1 MHTFEGIDEN
11 FKFIVKDVDA
21 QARTARRF
29 IETPDAD
36 LYRKIASRDDYIDNL
51 KTIIE
56 NKCFARINADKD
68 LNIRQINKIRAIQ
81 VICVNLER
89 IADFIVNIV
98 RQMGFLDDQT
108 FIHRYAWAES
118 FDVIQESL
126 ALIPGAFRKEN
137 MSKALAICKA
147 ENDLDRLYK
156 ESFDRI
162 MAELGQ
168 GRNIQNLITI
178 LFIFRYFE
186 RIGDSIL
193 NIGEAV
199 IFSIIGERI
208 KIEQFDAL
216 QRTLSK
222 SGFGESVADIDFQ
235 AIWGTRSGCRIGRVG
250 RVGSHGDEEGRSRDR
265 QSSIYKEGD
274 LQKIRREKANIE
286 RWKSLFPGLVADVFG
301 FHEDEEEGKGAMLVE
316 FLQGCTMDEV
326 VLSAE
331 EEFMRNALFVLEQ
344 TLRHTWT
351 ETLQPGPFAT
361 GYIAQLRARLDGV
374 LQMHPEFRREPQ
386 ALGSKASP
394 STEELLCRCAA
405 LEESLPAP
413 FTVFVH
419 GDFNINN
426 IVYNHETQ
434 QARFIDLYRSKDYD
448 YLQDAATFL
457 VSNFRMPIF
466 TSAQRARID
475 LTINLFYGFVQGF
488 AQEQNDQTWQARLA
502 LALARG
508 FYTSTRFELNYR
520 FAREM
525 FNRSIF
531 LLEKLSAFR
540 GGDLS
545 SFQLPADILYL

>member
-1 MHTFEGIDEN
+1 MRTFEGIDEN

-21 QARTARRF
+21 QARTARSF
-29 IETPDAD
+29 ITAPDAD

-68 LNIRQINKIRAIQ
+68 LDIRQINKIRAIQ

-98 RQMGFLDDQT
+98 RQMGFLDDQN

-137 MSKALAICKA
+137 MSKALTICKA

-162 MAELGQ
+162 MVELGA
-168 GRNIQNLITI
+168 GRDIQNLITV

-193 NIGEAV
+193 NIGEAI

-222 SGFGESVADIDFQ
+222 SGFGESVAEIDFQ

-250 RVGSHGDEEGRSRDR
+250 RPDDEGGRSRDR

-274 LQKIRREKANIE
+274 LQKIRREKANAE

-316 FLQGCTMDEV
+316 FLQGCTLDEV
-326 VLSAE
+326 VLSGE

-344 TLRHTWT
+344 TLRHVWT
-351 ETLQPGPFAT
+351 ETLRPGPFAT

-386 ALGSKASP
+386 AFGSKASP
-394 STEELLCRCAA
+394 STEELLCDCAA
-405 LEESLPAP
+405 AEKELAAP

-448 YLQDAATFL
+448 YIQDAATFM

-466 TSAQRARID
+466 TAAQRARID
-475 LTINLFYGFVQGF
+475 LTIELFHGFVDGF
-488 AQEQNDQTWQARLA
+488 AQERDDKTWQARLA

-508 FYTSTRFELNYR
+508 FYTSTRFELHYK

-525 FNRSIF
+525 YNRSTF

-540 GGDLS
+540 GQDWET
-545 SFQLPADILYL
+545 FRLPPNILYL

>member
-1 MHTFEGIDEN
+1 MRTFEGIDEN

-21 QARTARRF
+21 QARTARSF
-29 IETPDAD
+29 IEAPDAA

-68 LNIRQINKIRAIQ
+68 LDLRQINKIRAIQ

-98 RQMGFLDDQT
+98 RQMGFLDDQA

-126 ALIPGAFRKEN
+126 ELIPAAFRKEN

-162 MAELGQ
+162 MAELGE
-168 GRNIQNLITI
+168 GRDIQNLITI

-193 NIGEAV
+193 NIGEAI

-250 RVGSHGDEEGRSRDR
+250 RPDDEADLSGDR

-301 FHEDEEEGKGAMLVE
+301 FHEDEDEGKGAMLVE

-344 TLRHTWT
+344 TVRHTWT
-351 ETLQPGPFAT
+351 ETLQAAPFKT
-361 GYIAQLRARLDGV
+361 GYVSQLKARLDGV
-374 LQMHPEFRREPQ
+374 LQMHPEFRRPPQ
-386 ALGSKASP
+386 ALGTKAAL
-394 STEELLCRCAA
+394 STEELLFACAA
-405 LEESLPAP
+405 AEEELPAP
-413 FTVFVH
+413 FSVFVH

-434 QARFIDLYRSKDYD
+434 QVHYIDLYRSKDYD
-448 YLQDAATFL
+448 YLQDASTFL
-457 VSNFRMPIF
+457 VSNFRMPMF
-466 TSAQRARID
+466 TSSLRSRID
-475 LTINLFYGFVQGF
+475 LTIELFYEFIGGF
-488 AQEQNDQTWQARLA
+488 ASEHGDETWQARLA

-508 FYTSTRFELNYR
+508 FYTSTRFELNHR

-525 FNRSIF
+525 FNRSVF
-531 LLEKLSAFR
+531 LQEKICAFQGR
-540 GGDLS
+540 DWKT
-545 SFQLPADILYL
+545 FKLPTDILYL

>member
-1 MHTFEGIDEN
+1 MLTFEGIDEN

-21 QARTARRF
+21 QARTARSF
-29 IETPDAD
+29 IEAPDAD

-56 NKCFARINADKD
+56 NKCFARINADKNLD
-68 LNIRQINKIRAIQ
+68 IRQINKIRAIQ

-98 RQMGFLDDQT
+98 RQMGFLDDQN

-137 MSKALAICKA
+137 MSKALTICKA

-162 MAELGQ
+162 MAELGA
-168 GRNIQNLITI
+168 GRDIQNLITV

-193 NIGEAV
+193 NIGEAI

-222 SGFGESVADIDFQ
+222 SGFGESVAEIDFQ

-250 RVGSHGDEEGRSRDR
+250 RPDDAEGRSRDR

-274 LQKIRREKANIE
+274 LQKIRREKANTE

-316 FLQGCTMDEV
+316 FLQGCTLDEV
-326 VLSAE
+326 VLSGE

-344 TLRHTWT
+344 TLRHVWT
-351 ETLQPGPFAT
+351 ETLRPGPFAT

-386 ALGSKASP
+386 AFGSKTSP
-394 STEELLCRCAA
+394 STEELLCDCDAA
-405 LEESLPAP
+405 EKELAAP

-448 YLQDAATFL
+448 YIQDAATFL

-466 TSAQRARID
+466 TAPQRARID
-475 LTINLFYGFVQGF
+475 LTIELFHGFVGGF
-488 AQEQNDQTWQARLA
+488 AQERDDKTWQARLA

-508 FYTSTRFELNYR
+508 FYTSTRFELHYR

-525 FNRSIF
+525 YNRSTF

-540 GGDLS
+540 GQDWET
-545 SFQLPADILYL
+545 FRLPSNILYL